1 MPFALSQGMVSSVRL
16 VPLPDPDSAASW
28 RVSPNS
34 DGARRPGALTLRFG
48 LELSGP
54 HVLDALLYAR
64 RSMLR
69 EEWTRGRDEDEPLLE
84 EALFS
89 PAEIV
94 WEVRPEQKS
103 WCLQKVQELQARAH
117 RFLAERER
125 SSSP

>member
-1 MPFALSQGMVSSVRL
+1 MVSNVRL
-16 VPLPDPDSAASW
+16 VPLPDQDSAG
-28 RVSPNS
+28 RLGRSPNPA
-34 DGARRPGALTLRFG
+34 GAREPGTLTLRFA

-54 HVLDALLYAR
+54 NVLDALLYAR

-84 EALFS
+84 EALFT

-94 WEVRPEQKS
+94 WEVRPDQKG

-117 RFLAERER
+117 RFLVERER
-125 SSSP
+125 SGSR

>member
-1 MPFALSQGMVSSVRL
+1 MVSSVRL
-16 VPLPDPDSAASW
+16 VPLPDHDSAALQG
-28 RVSPNS
+28 RSPNLA
-34 DGARRPGALTLRFG
+34 GARQPGALTLRFG

-69 EEWTRGRDEDEPLLE
+69 EEWTRGRDEEEPLLE

-89 PAEIV
+89 PTEIV
-94 WEVRPEQKS
+94 WEVRPDQKG

-117 RFLAERER
+117 RFLLERER